1 MELAEVFD
9 RVTGAETGIEFRA
22 YDGSRSGPPDASIAV
37 ELRSPRALRYLVQA
51 RNDLGLARAYVSGE
65 LEVRGGLHEAL
76 RRLWRVN
83 EGNVPW
89 TERLRLLRSVG
100 WQALR
105 PVDPPPQELRP
116 RGRRHS
122 KRRDAAAVSHHYDVS
137 NRFYGWLLGPSMAYT
152 CAVYPDSNATLEE
165 AQFAKHDLVCRKL
178 GLRPG
183 MRLLDVGCGWGGMVL
198 HAARHYGVEVVGVT
212 LSGQQAEWG
221 QRALAEA
228 GLADR
233 AEVRMLDY
241 RDVPEGDFDAIA
253 SIGLTEHV
261 GKAQLPAYFAFLLGK
276 LRPRGRLLNHC
287 ITRPDDRQPVLLRDG
302 FIDRYV
308 FPDGELI
315 GPGHIIS
322 TMHDAGFELRHEE
335 NLREH
340 YSLTLAAWEE
350 NLEAHWEEAVAE
362 IGEGRARV
370 WRLYL
375 AGSRVSFDDRWI
387 ELHQVLGVKE
397 EGGDAGMALRP
408 DWEPAVRETDAL
420 ESTGTMIG
428 LQKASGNGSS
438 AGVPQAGRDPVDR
451 QQQRPSDVRVGLAAG
466 LSVGAPALG

>member
-1 MELAEVFD
+1 MELAEALD
-9 RVTGAETGIEFRA
+9 RVTGARTGIEFRA
-22 YDGSRSGPPDASIAV
+22 YDGSRSGPPDASVAV

-65 LEVRGGLHEAL
+65 LEVHGDLHEAL

-83 EGNVPW
+83 EGNVAW
-89 TERLRLLRSVG
+89 AERLRMLRAVG
-100 WQALR
+100 WGALR
-105 PVDPPPQELRP
+105 PVAPPPQEIRP

-122 KRRDAAAVSHHYDVS
+122 RRRDAVGISHHYDVS
-137 NRFYGWLLGPSMAYT
+137 NRFYEWLLGPSMAYT
-152 CAVYPDSNATLEE
+152 CAVYPDVDATLEE
-165 AQFAKHDLVCRKL
+165 AQFEKHDLVCRKL

-198 HAARHYGVEVVGVT
+198 HAARHHGVEALGVT
-212 LSGQQAEWG
+212 LSRQQAEWG

-233 AEVRMLDY
+233 AEVRLLDY
-241 RDVPEGDFDAIA
+241 RAVPDPDFDAIS

-287 ITRPDDRQPVLLRDG
+287 ITRTDDRQAGLLRDG

-308 FPDGELI
+308 FPDGELL
-315 GPGHIIS
+315 GPGHIVS

-340 YSLTLAAWEE
+340 YARTLAAWEG
-350 NLEAHWEEAVAE
+350 NLEAHWEDAVAE

-375 AGSRVSFDDRWI
+375 AGSRVSFEDRWI
-387 ELHQVLGVKE
+387 ELHQVLGVKTE
-397 EGGDAGMALRP
+397 RGDAGMALRP
-408 DWEPAVRETDAL
+408 DWEPAVRATDSL
-420 ESTGTMIG
+420 ELTGRR
-428 LQKASGNGSS
+428 SG
-438 AGVPQAGRDPVDR
+438 
-451 QQQRPSDVRVGLAAG
+451 
-466 LSVGAPALG
+466 